1 MNVNLIFQQK
11 LQEIQSRVPI
21 SIMKT
26 ESASLNNPSSNNF
39 NTVFHEAVRQLDSPE
54 IETLPQDKNQRDLV
68 DFAKSYMNVPY
79 VWGGTTPKGF
89 DCSGF
94 TKYVMNGYGVDI
106 RRVSQDQAKDGIY
119 VPKDHLSVGDLVFFD
134 TKGDGISHVGIYIGN
149 EEFIHASSAA
159 KKVTISSL
167 KEGHYADTYVT
178 GRRVLPQ

>member
-11 LQEIQSRVPI
+11 LQEIQSRVPVN
-21 SIMKT
+21 IMKNEPT
-26 ESASLNNPSSNNF
+26 PLDEPSSNNF
-39 NTVFHEAVRQLDSPE
+39 HTVFNEAIRQLDSPNVE
-54 IETLPQDKNQRDLV
+54 GLTQVKTKRGLV

-94 TKYVMNGYGVDI
+94 TKYVMNAYGVDI

-119 VPKDHLSVGDLVFFD
+119 VPKNHLSVGDLVFFD

-149 EEFIHASSAA
+149 GEFIHASSAA

-167 KEGHYADTYVT
+167 EEGFYADTYVT